1 MGLRDIGGSAPEI
14 EVGEWV
20 TGRPDD
26 AGTAGKNVVLEFWGT
41 HCGPCASAIPH
52 LNELVDKYG
61 SDKTLFLSLS
71 QDTPDVVV
79 RFLQKRPI
87 KGAVAVDQDG
97 RTFSAYGIRS
107 IPHTV
112 LIDTHGILRWQGH
125 PNQFTEKLLATFLES
140 DQVSAVENPSATLE
154 VVPTSKPR
162 PMFSF
167 TINPNTSG
175 PGGFG
180 YGDDGKGWGVEFI
193 GCSVVEAIRYVL
205 DEESPLRMRVEGIPP
220 TGRWDIEMRSTL
232 PLKPAVAKKATIEA
246 LCGIF
251 DIKLRRVL
259 EQKEGWK
266 LICPHP
272 RLTDMSELGGG
283 MSISCSKKELVAAN
297 ITLGRLIKVLEPA
310 LGVFL
315 LDGTHLSGKYD
326 FKVPVTSV
334 EEARE
339 SLINEHGIILE
350 PMVWDVEMVVLQM
363 SEAAFS

>member
-1 MGLRDIGGSAPEI
+1 MGVLKIGGPAPEI
-14 EVGEWV
+14 EVSEWI

-26 AGTAGKNVVLEFWGT
+26 AGMAGKNVVLEFWGT

-52 LNELVDKYG
+52 LNELVDKHG

-71 QDTPDVVV
+71 QDTPDAVG

-87 KGAVAVDQDG
+87 KGAVAIDRDG
-97 RTFSAYGIRS
+97 RTFSAYGIKG

-112 LIDTHGILRWQGH
+112 LIDAQGKLRWQGH
-125 PNQFTEKLLATFLES
+125 PTHFTATLLATFLES
-140 DQVSAVENPSATLE
+140 DRVSTVENPSAAPE
-154 VVPTSKPR
+154 VVPIPKPR
-162 PMFSF
+162 SMFSF

-193 GCSVVEAIRYVL
+193 GCSVAEAIRYVL
-205 DEESPLRMRVEGIPP
+205 DEASPLRLRVEGIPP
-220 TGRWDIEMRSTL
+220 AGLWDIEMRSML
-232 PLKPAVAKKATIEA
+232 PMTPTVAKKATIDV

-251 DIKLRRVL
+251 DIKLCRVL

-266 LICPHP
+266 LTCPHP
-272 RLTDMSELGGG
+272 RLADMSELGGG
-283 MSISCSKKELVAAN
+283 MSISCSKQELSAAN
-297 ITLGRLIKVLEPA
+297 ITLGRLIKTLEPA

-315 LDGTHLSGKYD
+315 LDDTHLSGKYD
-326 FKVPVTSV
+326 FKIPVASV
-334 EEARE
+334 EVARE
-339 SLINEHGIILE
+339 SLENEHGIILE
-350 PMVWDVEMVVLQM
+350 PTVWDVEIVVLQM